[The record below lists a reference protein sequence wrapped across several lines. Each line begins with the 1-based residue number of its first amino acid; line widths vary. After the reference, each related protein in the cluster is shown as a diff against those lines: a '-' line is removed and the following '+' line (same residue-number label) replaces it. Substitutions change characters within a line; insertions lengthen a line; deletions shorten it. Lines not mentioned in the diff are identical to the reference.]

1 MGTVCS
7 GDKSIELRLIDPR
20 RKNAI
25 PRAEQSTQNPSDHFS
40 KIITNEFS
48 PQGILDDDF
57 ETEIVQAITD
67 CMASIDVTSHVE
79 QHGIAHEIQCSISES
94 FHHFIFSNTLDKN
107 ETKTN
112 KKVYKKMTNKKV
124 KQQLCDRINE
134 RIKPSFELQT
144 ADLEPTSREM
154 ARSFIQVFIK
164 NLVDER
170 MNH

>member
-7 GDKSIELRLIDPR
+7 GDKSIGLRLRDLR
-20 RKNAI
+20 VKDAI
-25 PRAEQSTQNPSDHFS
+25 LRAGQSTRNQSDHFS

-48 PQGILDDDF
+48 PQGLLDDDF

-67 CMASIDVTSHVE
+67 CMVSVDVTSRVE
-79 QHGIAHEIQCSISES
+79 QNGIAHEIHCSTSES
-94 FHHFIFSNTLDKN
+94 FHHVIFSNTLDKD

-112 KKVYKKMTNKKV
+112 KKVYKEVTYKEV
-124 KQQLCDRINE
+124 KQQLCDRVNE

-154 ARSFIQVFIK
+154 ARSFIQVFIE

-170 MNH
+170 INH